1 MKTVFKI
8 DIAILRELG
17 FVPNERNR
25 MYHTAKVTIGSH
37 TVWTKNFDDAQK
49 IANRVVGNLY
59 RRGLNV
65 QYRVEDQNGNYQYN
79 W

>member
-1 MKTVFKI
+1 MKTIFKI
-8 DIAILRELG
+8 DLYELIALG

-25 MYHTAKVTIGSH
+25 HYHRAKVTIGGH
-37 TVWTKNFDDAQK
+37 TVWTKDFHTAQK

-59 RRGLNV
+59 RRGLDV
-65 QYRVEDQNGNYQYN
+65 QYRVEDLHGNYQYN